1 MIDSDDTLE
10 VDDGVSVEWLEDGRK
25 RLWVHVA
32 DPSRWVTPGDV
43 LDYEARLRA
52 TSAYLPTGAVPM
64 FPMVLAGGRMSLTQG
79 AECTAMSVGVILRE
93 DGRWAGVCSWRA
105 FP

>member
-10 VDDGVSVEWLEDGRK
+10 VDDGVSVERLPDGRK

-32 DPSRWVTPGDV
+32 DPTRWVTPGDV

-64 FPMVLAGGRMSLTQG
+64 FPMALAGGGMSLLQG
-79 AECTAMSVGVILRE
+79 QECAAMSVGVVLRD
-93 DGRWAGVCSWRA
+93 DGR
-105 FP
+105 